1 MTPVLE
7 IQNLSH
13 VYSEGTPFEH
23 IALHDVNLKAYRG
36 EFIGLIG
43 HTGSG
48 KSTLIQHLNG
58 LLRPTSGRVLFDGE
72 DIWRD
77 AKFTRQIRFRVG
89 LVFQYPEY
97 QLFEESVYRDIAFG
111 PKNMGLS
118 EDEIRARVLRAA
130 GFVGI
135 PEAQLEK
142 SPFDLSGGQKRR
154 AAIAGVIA
162 MEPDVLILDEP
173 TAGLDPAGRESILQ
187 NIRDYQSTQNATV
200 IMVSHSME
208 EIASNVDRL
217 IVMNDGA
224 VAMTGTPKEVFSRTA
239 ELTAIGLDVPEITQ
253 VLLRLK
259 ELGLDVDTS
268 VFTVEQAKRVLLP
281 LLKGGARHA

>member
-1 MTPVLE
+1 MTPLLE

-23 IALHDVNLKAYRG
+23 AAIRDLSLSVERG

-58 LLRPTSGRVLFDGE
+58 LLKPTSGKILYNGE
-72 DIWRD
+72 DIWKD
-77 AKFTRQIRFRVG
+77 AKFTRQIRYHVG

-97 QLFEESVYRDIAFG
+97 QLFEETVFRDIAFG

-118 EDEIRARVLRAA
+118 EAEIRARVLRAA

-135 PEAQLEK
+135 SEAELEK

-154 AAIAGVIA
+154 VAIAGVIA
-162 MEPDVLILDEP
+162 MEPEVLVLDEP
-173 TAGLDPAGRESILQ
+173 SAGLDPQGREELLS
-187 NIRDYQSTQNATV
+187 NIREFHRARGTTV
-200 IMVSHSME
+200 VLVSHSME
-208 EIASNVDRL
+208 EIAKNVDR
-217 IVMNDGA
+217 IVVLSDSHVLMS
-224 VAMTGTPKEVFSRTA
+224 GTPREVFARGD
-239 ELTAIGLDVPEITQ
+239 ELMSAGLDVPQ
-253 VLLRLK
+253 VTRIAMALR
-259 ELGLDVDTS
+259 ERGLAISPDVY
-268 VFTVEQAKRVLLP
+268 TVEELSAELVALK
-281 LLKGGARHA
+281 KGGGRKC